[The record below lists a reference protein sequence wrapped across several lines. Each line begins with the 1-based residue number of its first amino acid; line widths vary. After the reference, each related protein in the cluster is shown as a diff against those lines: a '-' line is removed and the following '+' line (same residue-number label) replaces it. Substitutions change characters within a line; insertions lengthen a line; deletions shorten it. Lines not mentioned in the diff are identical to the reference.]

1 MTFLSQE
8 GAPVFASDSSV
19 STEDLLASEPR
30 RPARN
35 RASIFPLIFVFSFQ
49 IFDVLAPILI
59 GYVCYEIYDASGP
72 TFWTIC
78 GKFCVVAA
86 LIAALLF
93 QLAGCYRQERLLDG
107 RDTLRSL
114 LTGFSWLVGL
124 GLIAAFL
131 SKSLTDVSRVW
142 AVLWLLSWASASAGF
157 RLWATRT
164 LTAHAA
170 KGDLYK
176 TIAVVGATEWAEH
189 LCTILSRHKVP
200 PLRIVGVFDD
210 RRERVAAGFVS
221 SVRSVDELLEL
232 GRRVHIDLVVLA
244 LPLEAATRILEI
256 SRRVMALSVD
266 IMACP
271 DLRGLELLCRPV
283 VSQAGMPGFRITQRP
298 ISEGHSVLKLAS
310 DKMVSLI
317 LLMLLTPMLLAIA
330 FGIKCTSPGPVFF
343 YQKRHG
349 YNNRQFHV
357 MKFRSMRVEAADASG
372 GRQAQ
377 RNDSRATSFGRFL
390 RRSSLDELPQ
400 LLNVLRGDMSLVGP
414 RPLPIGMRT
423 QDLYNHEIVEEYA
436 HRHRVRPGITG
447 WAQING
453 SRGATDVPA
462 QLQKRVELDLYY
474 IENWSLLFDLKI
486 LVLTVI
492 HLLRPKNAF

>member
-8 GAPVFASDSSV
+8 EFPAFASDSGISA
-19 STEDLLASEPR
+19 EGYLDSEPR

-35 RASIFPLIFVFSFQ
+35 RASIFPLIFVLSFQ
-49 IFDVLAPILI
+49 IFDVLAPILV
-59 GYVCYEIYDASGP
+59 GYICYKIYDASGP
-72 TFWTIC
+72 TFWAVC

-86 LIAALLF
+86 LIAALIF
-93 QLAGCYRQERLLDG
+93 HLAGCYRQEELLDT
-107 RDTLRSL
+107 RHTLRKL
-114 LTGFSWLVGL
+114 VKGFSWLVGL

-142 AVLWLLSWASASAGF
+142 AVLWVFSWVGASTTF

-164 LTAHAA
+164 VTAHAA
-170 KGDLYK
+170 KGELYK
-176 TIAVVGATEWAEH
+176 TIAIVGATDWAQH
-189 LCTILSRHKVP
+189 LCAKLSRHNVP

-210 RRERVAAGFVS
+210 RRERVAAGFGS

-232 GRRVHIDLVVLA
+232 GRRVHIDMVVLA
-244 LPLEAATRILEI
+244 LPLESAARILEI

-271 DLRGLELLCRPV
+271 DLRGFELLCRPV
-283 VSQAGMPGFRITQRP
+283 VSQGGMPGFRITQRP
-298 ISEGHSVLKLAS
+298 ISEGHSLLKVAA
-310 DKMVSLI
+310 DKIVSFI
-317 LLMLLTPMLLAIA
+317 LLMFLIPLLLVIA
-330 FGIKCTSPGPVFF
+330 LGVKWTSPGPVFF

-349 YNNRQFHV
+349 YNNRQFNV
-357 MKFRSMRVEAADASG
+357 MKFRSMRVESADASG

-390 RRSSLDELPQ
+390 RSSSLDELPQ

-423 QDLYNHEIVEEYA
+423 QDLFNHEIVEEYA